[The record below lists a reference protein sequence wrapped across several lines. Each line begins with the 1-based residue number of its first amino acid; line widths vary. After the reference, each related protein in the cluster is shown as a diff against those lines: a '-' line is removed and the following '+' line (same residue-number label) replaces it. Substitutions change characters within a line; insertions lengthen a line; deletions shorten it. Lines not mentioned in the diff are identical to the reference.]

1 MKLKLIILASA
12 MLAGVGAAPPQGPVA
27 SATAVPAPTTAGCLL
42 VSNVFAKHATDEKDR
57 SLGQLLVYFFMG
69 RIDDRMSEDRL
80 KLELSERRRAINDSN
95 ATALLNACLHEMQAK
110 AQMLEAASQKLQQGK

>member
-1 MKLKLIILASA
+1 MRPKSIILASA
-12 MLAGVGAAPPQGPVA
+12 MLAGVAAAPPQGPAASVA
-27 SATAVPAPTTAGCLL
+27 AVPAPTTAGCLL
-42 VSNVFAKHATDEKDR
+42 VSNIFAKHATDEKDR

-69 RIDDRMSEDRL
+69 RIDDRMNEDEL
-80 KLELSERRRAINDSN
+80 KLALRQQRRVINDSN